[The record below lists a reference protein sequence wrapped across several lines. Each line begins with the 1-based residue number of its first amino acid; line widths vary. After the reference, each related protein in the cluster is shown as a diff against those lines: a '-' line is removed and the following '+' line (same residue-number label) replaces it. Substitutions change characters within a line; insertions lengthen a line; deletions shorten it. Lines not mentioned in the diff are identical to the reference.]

1 MTAALRPVL
10 DPATSHPATDVP
22 GTDVPGTHVPGT
34 HAPRR
39 TAAGAAARGARVVF
53 PPSRPQVPH
62 DLAAGCFVHPPIA
75 ARVPFGSRA
84 RREEVR
90 SAPVP
95 SVVPVGTDDEAPA
108 LAHTAAHR
116 REPGAHAVAGRTGP
130 RAVRVA
136 HRPGR

>member
-10 DPATSHPATDVP
+10 DPATSHPATD
-22 GTDVPGTHVPGT
+22 VPGT

-75 ARVPFGSRA
+75 ARVPFG
-84 RREEVR
+84 
-90 SAPVP
+90 
-95 SVVPVGTDDEAPA
+95 TDDEAPA
-108 LAHTAAHR
+108 LAHTAAHG